1 MFDEEIVAVDRATQ
15 IVIHTQSGFKTFEG
29 CVEDVIDYGEQA
41 VEAYKQ
47 SLIENLIKE
56 GYLKGDK
63 LIPPDTT
70 KKSHGTCCYCS
81 DCGYLHDECVCEHNR
96 LLSLIKGDSTKEE

>member
-47 SLIENLIKE
+47 SLIEEIKCKKCD
-56 GYLKGDK
+56 GKGWYSDK
-63 LIPPDTT
+63 NIPEIPQIA
-70 KKSHGTCCYCS
+70 CQ
-81 DCGYLHDECVCEHNR
+81 ECDSSGMKEMT
-96 LLSLIKGDSTKEE
+96 LAKFKTLIKGDSTKEEK